1 MLKYWNQLQRKMK
14 RNKKSLLFL
23 LIIVSVGFVAGAFF
37 IAMIGKTDQEMIGSY
52 LETYVQSFQIQKI
65 NYGQVFLNAFL
76 SHLFALLAIF
86 LLGIS
91 VLGVPFS
98 LFITF
103 GKGFLLGFS
112 VTSIF
117 YHYKVKG
124 LLMVLAYLFPQQM
137 IYMLV
142 LLFASIYAVRMSFAV
157 GHAILHKETIS
168 FKDRIGKYSKAFFV
182 CSIAILISAL
192 LETCLTPI
200 FMGSAIGWIK

>member
-23 LIIVSVGFVAGAFF
+23 LIIVSVGFLAGAFF

-52 LETYVQSFQIQKI
+52 LDNYVQAFQTQKM
-65 NYGQVFLNAFL
+65 NYGQVFLNALL
-76 SHLFALLAIF
+76 SHLLALSAIF

-98 LFITF
+98 LCITF

-117 YHYKVKG
+117 YHYKLKG
-124 LLMVLAYLFPQQM
+124 ILMVLAYLFPQQI

-157 GHAILHKETIS
+157 GHAVLHKETIN
-168 FKDRIGKYSKAFFV
+168 FKDRIGQYSKVFFI

-200 FMGSAIGWIK
+200 FMSGAIGFLK